1 MFAGGHQKVQ
11 HKAAVL
17 SFCTRQRCDLLW
29 LGAKLSTP
37 AASAPE
43 QSLFLAVDLA
53 SSRTSLPPG
62 ASHLPERLPS
72 SLAHNER
79 AVRFPQ
85 RTAAFW
91 PMLKGEP
98 VAMDRSAYDEGAAVR
113 NRKLPLFASM
123 VRAGGGMWMSAAG
136 LFAVPAQPLSNPEP
150 TSPSRWSER
159 PRMTA

>member
-85 RTAAFW
+85 RTAAFSV
-91 PMLKGEP
+91 LG
-98 VAMDRSAYDEGAAVR
+98 
-113 NRKLPLFASM
+113 
-123 VRAGGGMWMSAAG
+123 
-136 LFAVPAQPLSNPEP
+136 
-150 TSPSRWSER
+150 SPSINAFQTDITE
-159 PRMTA
+159 AQD